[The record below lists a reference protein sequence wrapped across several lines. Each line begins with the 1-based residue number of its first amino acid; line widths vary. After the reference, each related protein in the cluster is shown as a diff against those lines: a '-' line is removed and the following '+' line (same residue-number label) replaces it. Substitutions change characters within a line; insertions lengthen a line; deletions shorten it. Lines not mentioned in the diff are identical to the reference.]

1 MDEFMFSDIVKQIQ
15 LTEEQKQKLIM
26 NCRGVKTRKKS
37 MMWVGSACAALLAVC
52 LTVFAIGGQ
61 KESLVAQDSAVAGGE
76 KYSENYSFDDELEMM
91 VPEVAVED
99 SIVVNE
105 VPELMIADYS
115 RINYSLED
123 YQIYMKNRE
132 QVEQYYDRSLE
143 LTGLPEDMV
152 LMPVSDWKWEFILK
166 RDTGAFVHDS
176 VGIEYWNDWQDIE
189 NGGAKRMVWEGGRGF
204 TVVMSQV
211 GNFRC
216 GILVPNEEMKTSR
229 IDGVEILIGHRIMG
243 TLYNENHEP
252 GYEYDVYQAQFTHGG
267 VEYEVITESMTL
279 QELVQIVK
287 SVISD

>member
-132 QVEQYYDRSLE
+132 QVAAYFDAH
-143 LTGLPEDMV
+143 GLV
-152 LMPVSDWKWEFILK
+152 
-166 RDTGAFVHDS
+166 
-176 VGIEYWNDWQDIE
+176 
-189 NGGAKRMVWEGGRGF
+189 
-204 TVVMSQV
+204 
-211 GNFRC
+211 
-216 GILVPNEEMKTSR
+216 
-229 IDGVEILIGHRIMG
+229 
-243 TLYNENHEP
+243 
-252 GYEYDVYQAQFTHGG
+252 
-267 VEYEVITESMTL
+267 
-279 QELVQIVK
+279 
-287 SVISD
+287 